1 MVLNFGKNSNDTG
14 YSEVQIAIL
23 NFRINY
29 LQKHFLKNKKD
40 NHSRRGLLHMV
51 SKRRKLLNF
60 LKTKNS
66 IRYNKLISKLN
77 LRG

>member
-1 MVLNFGKNSNDTG
+1 
-14 YSEVQIAIL
+14 
-23 NFRINY
+23 
-29 LQKHFLKNKKD
+29 
-40 NHSRRGLLHMV
+40 MV